1 MKSTMR
7 LVLIALSL
15 CVLVGGASAS
25 PRKPSAPV
33 DVRLETQPVG
43 GAVYEVTLVVTPRKN
58 VKGLVLQLDGKTLN
72 VGTLGAGKSKTLSTR
87 VTIGPAGKDVVG
99 SALVDVGSHKRRAA
113 ASVRLGKAAPPPPP
127 AHIVRLPDG
136 TEAAEVRQ

>member
-7 LVLIALSL
+7 LVLVALSL
-15 CVLVGGASAS
+15 CVLVAGASAS

-33 DVRLETQPVG
+33 DVRIETAPAG
-43 GAVYEVTLVVTPRKN
+43 GTAYDVTLVVTPRRN

-72 VGTLGAGKSKTLSTR
+72 VGTLAAGTSKTLTTR

-113 ASVRLGKAAPPPPP
+113 ASVRLGKAAAPPPPV
-127 AHIVRLPDG
+127 HVVRLPDG